1 MPTGEPTTE
10 PLVDGNE
17 VRWSSG
23 DSTGPG
29 DNVVT
34 QRINVAT
41 DADIA
46 GARQADITFING
58 LTVSVLPS
66 TSVSDAA
73 DLFVFDTGT
82 DCVPLV
88 NTSPFVPDD
97 VLETYG
103 QTLLQTWS
111 REDSLL

>member
-1 MPTGEPTTE
+1 
-10 PLVDGNE
+10 VDGNE

-23 DSTGPG
+23 DPTGPG

-46 GARQADITFING
+46 AARQADITFTNG

-82 DCVPLV
+82 DCVRLV
-88 NTSPFVPDD
+88 NTSPFVRDD
-97 VLETYG
+97 VLETYA

>member
-1 MPTGEPTTE
+1 M
-10 PLVDGNE
+10 
-17 VRWSSG
+17 RWSSG

-46 GARQADITFING
+46 VARQADTTSSNG
-58 LTVSVLPS
+58 PLTVSVLPS

-82 DCVPLV
+82 DCVRLV

-97 VLETYG
+97 VLEMYT

-111 REDSLL
+111 SEGSLL

>member
-10 PLVDGNE
+10 PLVNGNE

-23 DSTGPG
+23 NPSGPG

-34 QRINVAT
+34 QRLNVAT
-41 DADIA
+41 EADIA
-46 GARQADITFING
+46 EARQADITYTNG
-58 LTVSVLPS
+58 PLTVSVLPS

-82 DCVPLV
+82 ECVRLV
-88 NTSPFVPDD
+88 NTSPFVPDED
-97 VLETYG
+97 LETYA
-103 QTLLQTWS
+103 QTLLQSWTGS
-111 REDSLL
+111 